1 MCAWSS
7 WYYLTAIP
15 TLHTYSPHYTHYT
28 HYTHYAHYTYQAFLG
43 MYVVAVGAEIP
54 DTIQSVAVARRGYGV
69 IGLGVGFRG
78 RGRGRERGEGE
89 IPDTIPSP

>member
-1 MCAWSS
+1 MCAWSP
-7 WYYLTAIP
+7 WYYLSAIP

-28 HYTHYAHYTYQAFLG
+28 HLTHYTYQAFLG